1 MNVDLWWEISHS
13 FVSSKFCFNSAAMNN
28 LNTYVYTYLLH
39 IFRVM
44 IMMVWSHHI
53 ILDAGF
59 ETEEIV
65 AFVSTYIFMYITCF
79 AKNYINWQHSSRY
92 YSEHINRDKVSF
104 SIESRVLW
112 QCQIWFISFR
122 REWQK
127 SRHRRHYFTY
137 IHSIVRSKKKN
148 YVDLA
153 NISLCFYV
161 KLLTK
166 KIWSSLEKIHT
177 FES

>member
-1 MNVDLWWEISHS
+1 M
-13 FVSSKFCFNSAAMNN
+13 
-28 LNTYVYTYLLH
+28 
-39 IFRVM
+39 
-44 IMMVWSHHI
+44 
-53 ILDAGF
+53 
-59 ETEEIV
+59 
-65 AFVSTYIFMYITCF
+65 
-79 AKNYINWQHSSRY
+79 HSSRY

-137 IHSIVRSKKKN
+137 IHSSDKKKKN

-166 KIWSSLEKIHT
+166 NIWSRWEKNTYIRVIIYCLISQVWVKGTPNIVPHKRIRNNQVPNYHNELNIT
-177 FES
+177 MHIYSNPHFIKLSPQWSTYNVK